1 MKDAANAREH
11 VARIAGRQG
20 IITIISPD
28 TSAEVVA
35 VYATHEGV
43 LGLMLEDN
51 TTLTKEM
58 AEALSLHR
66 GFLLLLF
73 TGKSSAGISGFSV
86 DVARALGRHK
96 GGLKLSRPPGLSR
109 ESAREL
115 AACGGELKIYG
126 LPQLN
131 SDVAEGLAHRHGRL
145 SVGGLAGLST
155 QAAQALAYHN
165 GELSLT
171 FTQSASLS
179 REAIRALRSH
189 KGKLLVYQEQQQ
201 SAGVISPGEVVLE
214 SLEGDA
220 LTEISRELNSLTGL
234 ASVKQEVDA
243 LLAFLKVQGIRK
255 ERRMAPVSISRHL
268 VFYGN
273 PGTGKTTVARLL
285 AKIYARLGFLSKGHL
300 VEADRSVLVAGYLG
314 QTAIKTREVCDKALG
329 GVLFIDEAYTLAG
342 KEKESD
348 FFGQEAI
355 DTLLKVMEDNRED
368 LVVIVAGY
376 PDKMAG
382 FLDSNPGIRS
392 RFTRFINFQD
402 YSPKELSSIFAGL
415 CEDDGFTLTDGAA
428 AKARGIF
435 EEHFIQRDKTF
446 GNARF
451 VRNLFEQCLVR
462 HARRITKAADI
473 TDGML
478 TTLEEDDVEW
488 VG

>member
-1 MKDAANAREH
+1 MTDAEKAREY
-11 VARIAGRQG
+11 VARIAGRRG
-20 IITIISPD
+20 IITSISQD

-35 VYATHEGV
+35 VYATHEGS
-43 LGLMLEDN
+43 LGLMIGDN
-51 TTLTKEM
+51 TTLTKDM

-73 TGKSSAGISGFSV
+73 GGKSSAGISGFSV

-96 GGLKLSRPPGLSR
+96 GGLGLRKPPGLSR

-115 AACGGELKIYG
+115 AACEGLLDLYHPPEL
-126 LPQLN
+126 N
-131 SDVAEGLAHRHGRL
+131 ADVAEGLAHRHGRL

-179 REAIRALRSH
+179 RDAIRALRSH

-201 SAGVISPGEVVLE
+201 SAGGNSRGEVVLE

-255 ERRMAPVSISRHL
+255 ERGMAPVSISRHL

-329 GVLFIDEAYTLAG
+329 GVLFIDEAYTLTG
-342 KEKESD
+342 KESD
-348 FFGQEAI
+348 LFGQEAI

-451 VRNLFEQCLVR
+451 VRNLFEQCLNR
-462 HARRITKAADI
+462 HAVRITKVTDI
-473 TDGML
+473 TDGIL
-478 TTLEEDDVEW
+478 LTLEEADVEW
-488 VG
+488 AG